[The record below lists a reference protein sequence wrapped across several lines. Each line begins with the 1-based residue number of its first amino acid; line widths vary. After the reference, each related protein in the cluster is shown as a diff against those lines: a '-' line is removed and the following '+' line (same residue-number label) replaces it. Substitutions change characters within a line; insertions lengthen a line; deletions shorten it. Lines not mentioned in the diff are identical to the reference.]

1 MYIDYTNAFGPRR
14 PCLASEQ
21 AESKLKKNPA
31 VVANTMAIF
40 ERADQLVEAYGNIL
54 EQKDVS
60 KAQALCW
67 GRESVEA
74 YERAFFVN
82 VLTGY
87 RIWEVKES
95 YLKKL
100 RNAIKKN
107 NPEWLS
113 RFEKDLEDKR
123 KRLKKK

>member
-1 MYIDYTNAFGPRR
+1 MYFDHTNAFGPRR
-14 PCLASEQ
+14 PGFASEQ
-21 AESKLKKNPA
+21 AESKIKKNPSI
-31 VVANTMAIF
+31 VANTMAIF
-40 ERADQLVEAYGNIL
+40 ERADRLVDAYSQIL

-60 KAQALCW
+60 KAKALCW
-67 GRESVEA
+67 GRESVED

-100 RNAIKKN
+100 RDAIKKN

-123 KRLKKK
+123 KRFQK